1 MKTHIHV
8 LLGATLCTLST
19 LSACSQADGGSA
31 AVSAAAVTPS
41 EVKALKSPEPG
52 AAPAQYQAKVVTLR
66 LLGTQGE
73 GGEASATL
81 ADTTTWYTRT
91 YRLGET
97 LGRNLKLTAVRD
109 SELELSDNGAP
120 PRIVRAGQD
129 VQLRLIEHE
138 FDTAAVER
146 GEHQWTVKAAAMA
159 RLLSRYGI
167 GATATPIEF
176 AGRAGIK
183 LGAVQPGSLLA
194 RLGMQKGDL
203 LFELSGKPATPAS
216 LESLA
221 AEATQAKSQVI
232 TVQMARGASLW
243 ERAYVIE

>member
-1 MKTHIHV
+1 MKTHIQV
-8 LLGATLCTLST
+8 LLGAALCTV
-19 LSACSQADGGSA
+19 SACSQAEVGPA
-31 AVSAAAVTPS
+31 AVSANAVTTG
-41 EVKALKSPEPG
+41 EVKSLKNPEPG

-73 GGEASATL
+73 GAEASATL
-81 ADTTTWYTRT
+81 ADTATWYTQT
-91 YRLGET
+91 YRVGET
-97 LGRNLKLTAVRD
+97 LGRNLKLAAVRE
-109 SELELSDNGAP
+109 SELELSDGSVS
-120 PRIVRAGQD
+120 PRLVRAGQD
-129 VQLRLIEHE
+129 VQVRLIEHE

-159 RLLSRYGI
+159 RLLGRYGI

-183 LGAVQPGSLLA
+183 LGAVQPSSLLA

-203 LFELSGKPATPAS
+203 LFTLGDKPATPVS

-221 AEATQAKSQVI
+221 AEVTQARSQVL